1 MRWNLIFSAVP
12 SFWFIVFIILKMI
25 CICVLPVCMSM
36 YHVYLLLEEARHG
49 QWIPDCCELP
59 CRCWEL
65 NESPLG
71 VANALNSERFLQPR
85 FLVLTFKNNFLSF
98 ISTKVT
104 QEGKKCLGLFYC
116 LFSKRVDNSLGI
128 FWLLKDQF
136 SDLFNE
142 IFLKSWGW
150 FLEVK
155 IQVFYKTKATVVL
168 LFYIA
173 CIYLCEF
180 VRFL

>member
-1 MRWNLIFSAVP
+1 MCTCCSKRPGMGSGSLQLTEVT
-12 SFWFIVFIILKMI
+12 
-25 CICVLPVCMSM
+25 
-36 YHVYLLLEEARHG
+36 
-49 QWIPDCCELP
+49 DCCELP

-71 VANALNSERFLQPR
+71 VASALNSEWFFQPR

-128 FWLLKDQF
+128 F
-136 SDLFNE
+136 
-142 IFLKSWGW
+142 
-150 FLEVK
+150 
-155 IQVFYKTKATVVL
+155 
-168 LFYIA
+168 
-173 CIYLCEF
+173 
-180 VRFL
+180 